1 MDVTY
6 DPDKDAAN
14 RQKHG
19 LSLRFGADVL
29 ADPNVLDFP
38 GIRHDYGEDRWIA
51 YDQTDGRI
59 YVCVYVERDRD
70 IRIISVRKANDRE
83 EKRYHTEPR

>member
-1 MDVTY
+1 MLSMDVTY

-19 LSLRFGADVL
+19 LSLRFGANVL

-38 GIRHDYGEDRWIA
+38 DIRHDYGEDRWIA
-51 YDQTDGRI
+51 YGQPT
-59 YVCVYVERDRD
+59 VAFMSVYMSSATGTFELFR
-70 IRIISVRKANDRE
+70 
-83 EKRYHTEPR
+83 